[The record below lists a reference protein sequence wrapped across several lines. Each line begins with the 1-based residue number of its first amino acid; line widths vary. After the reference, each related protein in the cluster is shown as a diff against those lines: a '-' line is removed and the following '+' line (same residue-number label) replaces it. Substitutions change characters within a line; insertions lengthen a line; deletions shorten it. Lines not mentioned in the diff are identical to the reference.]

1 VSVVNG
7 ERSDVSSRYQIIEC
21 PYKQAEYR
29 KAGMLYYRGGWR
41 DGWCLATGGEG
52 TADRQK
58 TLMNRGYTYAI
69 LVEED
74 DSPTTE
80 DNSCD

>member
-1 VSVVNG
+1 
-7 ERSDVSSRYQIIEC
+7 
-21 PYKQAEYR
+21 
-29 KAGMLYYRGGWR
+29 MLYYRGGWR

>member
-1 VSVVNG
+1 M
-7 ERSDVSSRYQIIEC
+7 SSRYQIIEC

-29 KAGMLYYRGGWR
+29 KAGMLFYRYPGNAVWWGA
-41 DGWCLATGGEG
+41 DGARSHFV
-52 TADRQK
+52 DSQK